1 MEGKSENEMEDNK
14 WTLPEETGTVK
25 MLIMQDKVLVPLP
38 WVVPGVIR
46 QVASRY
52 SSFPTY

>member
-14 WTLPEETGTVK
+14 WALPEETGTVK
-25 MLIMQDKVLVPLP
+25 MLIKQVKVLAPLP
-38 WVVPGVIR
+38 CVVPGAIR
-46 QVASRY
+46 PAASRY